1 MLEVGWA
8 SQDMTPVRPAML
20 LGQTYRRVGSQA
32 MDPLT
37 VTAMALR
44 EPQSG
49 DCALVIS
56 CDLAAIP
63 RSILDSVCSRLST
76 QLPDL
81 PPEKVVM
88 NGTHTHTSLV
98 TYEGSYTH
106 PGGEVMTAVEC
117 EAWVVDHA
125 VQAGIEAWQ
134 SRQPGQIG
142 RAFGHAVVGH
152 NRYATYAGGQ
162 AQMYGATDRADFIG
176 ISGYEDHSLDML
188 FTWQAE
194 GHLSGVALAIP
205 CPAQVDAGLTVFSAD
220 FWHEIRLDLR
230 QRLGQDLQVLPLCAA
245 AGDQSPHFLLYQQ
258 QEAEMRDRHGLSER
272 QEIAQRVGMAVERAL
287 QSTRPETEPV
297 SFRHRKM
304 QVELSPVSI
313 ERHQRDWALSA
324 LEKCRH
330 NTDPDSWWPRRL
342 QSVIDCFDGVEPLS
356 PVPAELHFIRLGDAI
371 IATNPFELFIDYSH
385 RIKARSQA
393 AQTIVVQLAG
403 HIPGGSYLPTE
414 RALKA
419 GGYGANPAVCP
430 VGHQGGGELVETTL
444 DAIAELF
451 N

>member
-1 MLEVGWA
+1 
-8 SQDMTPVRPAML
+8 
-20 LGQTYRRVGSQA
+20 
-32 MDPLT
+32 
-37 VTAMALR
+37 
-44 EPQSG
+44 
-49 DCALVIS
+49 
-56 CDLAAIP
+56 
-63 RSILDSVCSRLST
+63 
-76 QLPDL
+76 
-81 PPEKVVM
+81 
-88 NGTHTHTSLV
+88 
-98 TYEGSYTH
+98 
-106 PGGEVMTAVEC
+106 MTAVEC

-152 NRYATYAGGQ
+152 NRYAAYAGGE

-188 FTWQAE
+188 FTWQPE

-245 AGDQSPHFLLYQQ
+245 AGDQSPHFLLYRQ

-287 QSTRPETEPV
+287 QSTRPEIDPV
-297 SFRHRKM
+297 SFRHRRK

-313 ERHQRDWALSA
+313 KQQQRDWALSE
-324 LEKCRH
+324 LERCRD

-342 QSVIDCFDGVEPLS
+342 QWVIDCFDGVEPLS
-356 PVPAELHFIRLGDAI
+356 PVPAELHFIR
-371 IATNPFELFIDYSH
+371 
-385 RIKARSQA
+385 
-393 AQTIVVQLAG
+393 
-403 HIPGGSYLPTE
+403 
-414 RALKA
+414 
-419 GGYGANPAVCP
+419 
-430 VGHQGGGELVETTL
+430 
-444 DAIAELF
+444 
-451 N
+451 

>member
-1 MLEVGWA
+1 MLEIGWA
-8 SQDMTPVRPAML
+8 SQDMTPVRPAMI
-20 LGQTYRRVGSQA
+20 LGQKHRRVGSQA

-37 VTAMALR
+37 VTAIVLR
-44 EPQSG
+44 ESQSG
-49 DCALVIS
+49 DCAIVIS
-56 CDLAAIP
+56 CDLASIS
-63 RSILDSVCSRLST
+63 RSILDSVSSRLAA

-98 TYEGSYTH
+98 TEEGAYTH
-106 PGGEVMTAVEC
+106 PGGDVMTAVEC
-117 EAWVVDHA
+117 
-125 VQAGIEAWQ
+125 EAWQ

-152 NRYATYAGGQ
+152 NRYATYAGGE

-188 FTWQAE
+188 FTWQPE

-205 CPAQVDAGLTVFSAD
+205 CPAQVDEGLTVFSAD

-258 QEAEMRDRHGLSER
+258 QEAEMRDRHGRSER

-287 QSTRPETEPV
+287 RSTQPATEPV

-313 ERHQRDWALSA
+313 ERQQRAWALSE
-324 LEKCRH
+324 LERCRH
-330 NTDPDSWWPRRL
+330 NTDPDSWWPRGL
-342 QSVIDCFDGVEPLS
+342 QWVIDCFDGVEPLS
-356 PVPAELHFIRLGDAI
+356 PVPAELHFIRLGDAVM
-371 IATNPFELFIDYSH
+371 ATNPFELFIDYSH

-393 AQTIVVQLAG
+393 AQTSVVQLAG
-403 HIPGGSYLPTE
+403 HGSYLPTE

>member
-1 MLEVGWA
+1 MLEIGWA
-8 SQDMTPVRPAML
+8 SQDMTPVRPAMI
-20 LGQTYRRVGSQA
+20 LGQKHRRVGSQA

-37 VTAMALR
+37 VTAIVLR

-49 DCALVIS
+49 DCAIVIS
-56 CDLAAIP
+56 CDLASIS
-63 RSILDSVCSRLST
+63 RSILDSVSSRLAA

-98 TYEGSYTH
+98 TVEGSYLH
-106 PGGEVMTAVEC
+106 PGGDVMTAVEC
-117 EAWVVDHA
+117 ETWVVDHA

-152 NRYATYAGGQ
+152 NRYAAYAGGE

-188 FTWQAE
+188 FTWQPE

-205 CPAQVDAGLTVFSAD
+205 CPAQVDEGLTAFSAD

-403 HIPGGSYLPTE
+403 HGSYLPTE

-419 GGYGANPAVCP
+419 GGYGANPVVCP
-430 VGHQGGGELVETTL
+430 VGHRGGGELVETTL